1 MKSEQERSNFARL
14 CAHLKTEKFYIENFS
29 NLTEPFLSQ
38 LLHDLQNH
46 YKENYGVNSKRPS
59 LLVIPHSS
67 LFEDFRVDGAVSDI
81 LTTLLEGA
89 TTRRL
94 IPETIFLGNSDAVL
108 PILFDIEK
116 TLIMR
121 GLFFTPRVFLNKVPV
136 QFVNQLTRIIL
147 QHRGIIV
154 SNEEVASHVIDW
166 HEELDESYKPP
177 EKGVYVCKSNL
188 SDSESHFIA
197 HWPRFPDSFN
207 ESMRVDE
214 RPPNSLIVADP
225 IRKRRYYLSCLFIFD
240 CEFFNEWGN
249 EIDYEVAGS
258 LEEDETLNTLVGSDG
273 AIAPARGR
281 VGRGKKKSI
290 SANIQTK
297 ILKETFIPQMIS
309 GMDKLFSDILP
320 SSASA
325 QHNSES
331 ESESKYLDITDWMRP
346 ALQYEPS
353 AVECGK
359 KRLFN
364 EIQDNC
370 GSAQPSWF
378 SMDFVSAQEKRYLGY
393 IISGTSLTENSSTL
407 EQSYIQI
414 RNSIVNLYLLN
425 RNQYLT
431 ATECRRKIS
440 GDISKVLRIHEFLD
454 AFRVI
459 NFQVK
464 LESCPKFL
472 REDFYNCTTKRA
484 FIHTNLLS
492 SFPNIYGLKSS
503 SEIGVSWPPELD
515 ELLLNSIVSY
525 KMDWKIVSTNLIQ
538 GLQRNSY
545 DERMSEFTL
554 PTPQRPDQ
562 MNSLSQLRS
571 RTFEEDPT
579 SNSYLLK
586 YWGLSLTQKTSDQL
600 HVLRLV
606 TEGNKMDSVRREI
619 NLEDSTAV
627 GLLFQESSHRFELL
641 LEENLRENETRLKST
656 QADYLKSRLEHLSSK
671 VKLLEKLDSLK
682 QAEIEKFDIEKSDF
696 TSQKSN
702 FQPWPWLNTATST
715 QNNLSAIN
723 ISFR

>member
-1 MKSEQERSNFARL
+1 M
-14 CAHLKTEKFYIENFS
+14 
-29 NLTEPFLSQ
+29 
-38 LLHDLQNH
+38 
-46 YKENYGVNSKRPS
+46 
-59 LLVIPHSS
+59 
-67 LFEDFRVDGAVSDI
+67 
-81 LTTLLEGA
+81 
-89 TTRRL
+89 
-94 IPETIFLGNSDAVL
+94 
-108 PILFDIEK
+108 
-116 TLIMR
+116 
-121 GLFFTPRVFLNKVPV
+121 
-136 QFVNQLTRIIL
+136 
-147 QHRGIIV
+147 

-177 EKGVYVCKSNL
+177 EKGVFVCKSNL
-188 SDSESHFIA
+188 SNSESHFIA

-207 ESMRVDE
+207 ESMRVNE
-214 RPPNSLIVADP
+214 RPPNSLTVADP

-249 EIDYEVAGS
+249 EVDYEVAGS
-258 LEEDETLNTLVGSDG
+258 LEEDETLSTLVGSDG
-273 AIAPARGR
+273 VIAPARGR

-290 SANIQTK
+290 SSNIQTK
-297 ILKETFIPQMIS
+297 ILKETFIPQIIS

-320 SSASA
+320 SSASL
-325 QHNSES
+325 QHNS

-353 AVECGK
+353 TVECGK

-370 GSAQPSWF
+370 GPAQPTWF

-464 LESCPKFL
+464 LESCPKSL

-503 SEIGVSWPPELD
+503 SDIGVSWPPELD
-515 ELLLNSIVSY
+515 ELLLNSIVSC

-545 DERMSEFTL
+545 DERMSEFSKLLTPFNCMVRFLQLAL
-554 PTPQRPDQ
+554 PTPDQ
-562 MNSLSQLRS
+562 ISSLSQLRS
-571 RTFEEDPT
+571 RTFEEDAT

-600 HVLRLV
+600 DVLRLV
-606 TEGNKMDSVRREI
+606 TEGNKMVRI
-619 NLEDSTAV
+619 A
-627 GLLFQESSHRFELL
+627 F
-641 LEENLRENETRLKST
+641 
-656 QADYLKSRLEHLSSK
+656 
-671 VKLLEKLDSLK
+671 
-682 QAEIEKFDIEKSDF
+682 
-696 TSQKSN
+696 
-702 FQPWPWLNTATST
+702 
-715 QNNLSAIN
+715 
-723 ISFR
+723 